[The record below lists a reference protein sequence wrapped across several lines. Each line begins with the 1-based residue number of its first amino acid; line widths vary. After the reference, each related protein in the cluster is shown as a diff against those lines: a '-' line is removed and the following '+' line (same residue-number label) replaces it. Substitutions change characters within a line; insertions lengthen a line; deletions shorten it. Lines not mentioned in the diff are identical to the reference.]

1 MAAWRNEII
10 GALMSAR
17 GCDEAF
23 AAIAL
28 HAKEW
33 GFDYCAYGGRLPL
46 PICRPAFFLI
56 NNYPEEWQRVYRK
69 SNYLRIDPTVQ
80 QGLRRATPIL
90 WSDLADTEHEFWAH
104 AREFG
109 LQHGWS
115 QASHDAGGT
124 VGMLTVAR
132 EHEPI
137 GASEL
142 VNVEHRLKLLAHAAH
157 SVMSGFALPAI
168 LPESASTLSPREREV
183 LRWTAEGKTCYEIGM
198 ILGLTERTVNFHVN
212 RAVCKLDASNKTH
225 ATVKAALL
233 GILS

>member
-1 MAAWRNEII
+1 MAAWRDEIL
-10 GALMSAR
+10 GALVHAR

-33 GFDYCAYGGRLPL
+33 GFDYCAYAGRLPL
-46 PICRPAFFLI
+46 PISRPAFFVI
-56 NNYPEEWQRVYRK
+56 NNYPEEWQRIYRK
-69 SNYLRIDPTVQ
+69 CNYPRIDPTVQ
-80 QGLRRATPIL
+80 QGLHQPTPIL
-90 WSDLADTEHEFWAH
+90 WSDLADVEREFLAL

-109 LQHGWS
+109 LQHVWS
-115 QASHDAGGT
+115 QVSHDAGGA

-137 GASEL
+137 GATEL
-142 VNVEHRLKLLAHAAH
+142 AQMEHRLKVLAHAAH
-157 SVMSGFALPAI
+157 SMMSGLALPAI
-168 LPESASTLSPREREV
+168 LPESASTLSSREREV

-198 ILGLTERTVNFHVN
+198 ILGLTERTINFHVT